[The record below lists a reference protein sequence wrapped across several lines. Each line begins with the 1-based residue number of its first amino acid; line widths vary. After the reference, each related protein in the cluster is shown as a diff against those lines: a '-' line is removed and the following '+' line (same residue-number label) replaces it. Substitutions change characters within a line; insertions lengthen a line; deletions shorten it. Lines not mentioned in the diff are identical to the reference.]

1 MRRDQEA
8 AAPFRKIIEED
19 RAKIISDLHQQLRG
33 GNGLQ
38 LQDKLGELHGLIK
51 ALVFVLSS
59 L

>member
-38 LQDKLGELHGLIK
+38 LQDKTR
-51 ALVFVLSS
+51 
-59 L
+59 